1 MIIQKSY
8 RDKGFKSH
16 LGVNEPKVSIVIVN
30 WNGQEYLKKCLS
42 SAYAQT
48 YRDFNIVFVDNGSE
62 DGSVEFVA
70 ENFPEAEIIKNNE
83 NVGFADG
90 NNIGIKK
97 SFEDIDVKYIAT
109 LNNDTIVEPS
119 WLRELVSAAEKDR
132 IIGSCQSKM
141 LRYYDRSIIDS
152 TGIKLLANGTVSD
165 RGAGEKDDG
174 QYDKLEEVFGAC
186 AGAALYRREMLNES
200 GLFPSHY
207 FASFEDVDLAWRAR
221 YAGWKCVYVP
231 SAVVYHFRFATQK
244 KMLDEKQTFSVQKIQ
259 NRFSYQMKYL
269 PFGCLLKSA
278 PRLTK
283 LYFKSIRMAIKNGH
297 SDLRKAIGLLPTVLI
312 ERHKYHRDNKLDEI
326 GIYEW
331 LKKK

>member
-1 MIIQKSY
+1 MRRGCCQN
-8 RDKGFKSH
+8 
-16 LGVNEPKVSIVIVN
+16 VPKVSIIIVN
-30 WNGQEYLKKCLS
+30 WNGREYLDECLS
-42 SAYAQT
+42 SIYDQT
-48 YRDFNIVFVDNGSE
+48 YSNFEVIVVDNGST
-62 DGSVEFVA
+62 DGSAEVLGEKFPFVNLIQN
-70 ENFPEAEIIKNNE
+70 EKNL
-83 NVGFADG
+83 GFAEG

-97 SFEDIDVKYIAT
+97 AFEDQEVKYIAT
-109 LNNDTIVEPS
+109 LNNDTLVES
-119 WLRELVSAAEKDR
+119 NWLKELVSAPERDKQ
-132 IIGSCQSKM
+132 IGSCQSKM
-141 LRYYDRSIIDS
+141 LRYSDRSIIDS

-165 RGAGEKDDG
+165 RGGGEKDDG

-186 AGAALYRREMLNES
+186 AGAALYRREMLNDI

-269 PFGCLLKSA
+269 PFSCLLKSA
-278 PRLTK
+278 TRLTK
-283 LYFKSIRMAIKNGH
+283 LYFRSIKMAKKNGH
-297 SDLRKAIGLLPTVLI
+297 SDLRKAIGLLPTLLI
-312 ERHKYHRDNKLDEI
+312 ERHKYHRDNKLDKMAI
-326 GIYEW
+326 CEW